1 MVIGMNGKTTDKD
14 EYETNS
20 DTSGYDDSS
29 SGSDEDQDN
38 DKNKPRKKRRS
49 KYDNMDYLVRSMRD
63 LTEMVVK
70 ERDRNIRVEE
80 KVNRMEDKLIKME
93 EERSRFQSVVTVDG
107 RPSISDLTP
116 HSSDIDG

>member
-38 DKNKPRKKRRS
+38 DKNKPRKKRQS

-93 EERSRFQSVVTVDG
+93 EERSCF
-107 RPSISDLTP
+107 
-116 HSSDIDG
+116 

>member
-1 MVIGMNGKTTDKD
+1 MVISMNGKTTDKD

-29 SGSDEDQDN
+29 SRSDDDQDN

-49 KYDNMDYLVRSMRD
+49 KYDNMDYLVRLMRD

-70 ERDRNIRVEE
+70 ERDRNIIVEE
-80 KVNRMEDKLIKME
+80 KVNRMEDKLNKME
-93 EERSRFQSVVTVDG
+93 EERSRF
-107 RPSISDLTP
+107 
-116 HSSDIDG
+116 

>member
-1 MVIGMNGKTTDKD
+1 MNGKTTDKD
-14 EYETNS
+14 DYETNS
-20 DTSGYDDSS
+20 NTSGYDNSS

-63 LTEMVVK
+63 LTEMVGK
-70 ERDRNIRVEE
+70 ERDHNIRVEE
-80 KVNRMEDKLIKME
+80 KVNRME

-107 RPSISDLTP
+107 RPSILDLTP
-116 HSSDIDG
+116 HSSNIDG